1 MPNNRPA
8 RLLQVVEGGTVNT
21 VTITLPLPHRCLS
34 PNARVHY
41 MVKSKH
47 TKAYRT
53 LARDTTMF
61 DGMGVT
67 SLRGAW
73 YWPSA
78 KVQATFYFKDARRR
92 DRDNMLASLKSAFD
106 GIADAGLVA
115 NDADFTYLPVKIEKD
130 AKRPRVELVI
140 TKGASDGLDG

>member
-1 MPNNRPA
+1 M
-8 RLLQVVEGGTVNT
+8 NT

-47 TKAYRT
+47 TKAYRMK
-53 LARDTTMF
+53 ARDTAMF
-61 DGMGVT
+61 EGMGVT

-78 KVQATFYFKDARRR
+78 SVQATFYFKDARRR
-92 DRDNMLASLKSAFD
+92 DRDNLLASCKAVFD

-115 NDADFTYLPVKIEKD
+115 NDADFTYMPVKIEKD
-130 AKRPRVELVI
+130 AKRPRLELLI
-140 TKGASDGLDG
+140 TKGGAEK